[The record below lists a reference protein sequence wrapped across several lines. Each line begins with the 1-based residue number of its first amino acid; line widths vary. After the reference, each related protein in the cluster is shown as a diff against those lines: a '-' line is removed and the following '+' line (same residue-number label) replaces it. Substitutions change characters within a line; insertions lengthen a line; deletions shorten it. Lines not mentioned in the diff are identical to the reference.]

1 MSFGTLLMVNEAVNQ
16 PNSLTPECK
25 LDLEFRSVRQRL
37 LYERCA
43 VRVFY
48 LANGCWSWQSWNLL
62 FLTTLYLA
70 HETIVVLKF
79 QLPWK
84 EVINMTKSSVT
95 AVVKYSTLQEKYGA
109 RWFHAYNWFK
119 INPLRD
125 VKIKHI

>member
-48 LANGCWSWQSWNLL
+48 LANGMLVL
-62 FLTTLYLA
+62 
-70 HETIVVLKF
+70 TIVKLLVF
-79 QLPWK
+79 NY
-84 EVINMTKSSVT
+84 VISCT
-95 AVVKYSTLQEKYGA
+95 
-109 RWFHAYNWFK
+109 
-119 INPLRD
+119 
-125 VKIKHI
+125 